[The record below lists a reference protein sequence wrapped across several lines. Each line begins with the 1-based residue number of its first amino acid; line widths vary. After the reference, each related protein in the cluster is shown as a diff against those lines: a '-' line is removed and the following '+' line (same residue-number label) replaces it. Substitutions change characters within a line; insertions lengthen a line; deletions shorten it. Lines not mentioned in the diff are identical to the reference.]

1 MEFLSAILEL
11 FYVLDSKG
19 VLNKNWKIFIDSDS
33 YIGTRFI
40 AFISVLILIVF
51 YLGILVVIVFLIYS
65 YFAKK
70 EV

>member
-1 MEFLSAILEL
+1 MEILSAILDL
-11 FYVLDSKG
+11 FSVLDSKG
-19 VLNKNWKIFIDSDS
+19 IFSKNWKIFVDSDG

-51 YLGILVVIVFLIYS
+51 YLGILAVIVFLIYS